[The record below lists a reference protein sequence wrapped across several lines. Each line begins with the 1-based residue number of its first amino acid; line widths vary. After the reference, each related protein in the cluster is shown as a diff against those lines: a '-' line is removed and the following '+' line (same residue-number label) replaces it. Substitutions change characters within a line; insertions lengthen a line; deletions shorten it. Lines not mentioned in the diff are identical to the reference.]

1 MKNGN
6 QKPTKQELHDV
17 GFITSIM
24 NLSYFYKDIQGEIV
38 QGIGVDLKEESI
50 SFLQYEPSSKRK
62 LNLELT
68 KENLNNQHLIFTGE
82 ELDFEPKEKDY
93 SWESCIKDA
102 ENAWYPC
109 DDSIK
114 HTVPGDT
121 EKHSHELKDVFK
133 TEAQAKQSLSLAQ
146 LSWIIAAIN
155 EDYPK
160 TEQDDITQNIFLRGE
175 CPDMAS
181 QYRNN
186 GENKMLGIFVDTIQG
201 AKILIKQHSELL
213 KQALCLTK

>member
-50 SFLQYEPSSKRK
+50 SLLQYEPSSKRK

-82 ELDFEPKEKDY
+82 ELGFEPKEKDY

-102 ENAWYPC
+102 EHAWMADNSGITHIALTRPEEHNYL
-109 DDSIK
+109 K
-114 HTVPGDT
+114 H
-121 EKHSHELKDVFK
+121 VFK
-133 TEAQAKQSLSLAQ
+133 TEAQAKQSWALAQ
-146 LSWIIAAIN
+146 LYWIIAAIN